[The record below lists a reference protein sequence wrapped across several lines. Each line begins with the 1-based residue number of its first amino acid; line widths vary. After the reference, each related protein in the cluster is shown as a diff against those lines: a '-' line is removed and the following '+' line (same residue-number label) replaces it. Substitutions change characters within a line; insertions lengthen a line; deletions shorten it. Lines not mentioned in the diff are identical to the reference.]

1 MNLSKNLFYQS
12 TSIISTA
19 GINLPKATTAISKDA
34 AAISKAI
41 AAISK
46 APTAISKAPT
56 AISKAPT
63 AISRAT
69 AAAHCNRRCRHISQL
84 RSRHHSFLAITA
96 VLRIITT
103 IITAT
108 NASF

>member
-1 MNLSKNLFYQS
+1 MNSSKNLLYQS

-19 GINLPKATTAISKDA
+19 GMNLPKASAAINKDA
-34 AAISKAI
+34 PAISKAI

-46 APTAISKAPT
+46 APTAIS
-56 AISKAPT
+56 
-63 AISRAT
+63 RAT
-69 AAAHCNRRCRHISQL
+69 AAVHCNRRCRHINQR
-84 RSRHHSFLAITA
+84 RSRHHSFPAITA
-96 VLRIITT
+96 ILRIIAT